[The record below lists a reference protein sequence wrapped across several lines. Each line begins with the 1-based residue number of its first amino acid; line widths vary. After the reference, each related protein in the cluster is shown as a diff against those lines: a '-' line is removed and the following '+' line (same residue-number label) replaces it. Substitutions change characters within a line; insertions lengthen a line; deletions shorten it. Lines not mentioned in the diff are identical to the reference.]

1 MGLPVPQDKISSLV
15 KEAQVLI
22 AKKDDIESQIKE
34 LEEGL
39 QLQGVGMDQPLID
52 RSGFPRSDVDVA
64 AARTSRNL
72 VHRLRNDHKDIMK
85 EIESALH
92 AVHEETR
99 KKASSSQQQEQKD
112 QGENSTKNND
122 MEQDKK
128 VPSNNNNKKPFALV
142 NAVAPDSPADKSG
155 LQRNDKV
162 IQFGNIHAENHD
174 RLQAL
179 NRLVGQSEDKSIP
192 VTILRNDQS
201 IIELVLTPKKWSGR
215 GTLGCH
221 IVPL

>member
-1 MGLPVPQDKISSLV
+1 MGLPVRQQQDNDRVSSLV
-15 KEAQVLI
+15 KEAQALV
-22 AKKDDIESQIKE
+22 AKKDEIEAQLRE

-39 QLQGVGMDQPLID
+39 RIQGVGMDQPLID

-72 VHRLRNDHKDIMK
+72 VHRLRNDHKDAMK
-85 EIESALH
+85 EIEQVLH
-92 AVHEETR
+92 AVHEASR
-99 KKASSSQQQEQKD
+99 KVDQERKTTPPTQQQEQ
-112 QGENSTKNND
+112 QGSSSSHVSAQPTT
-122 MEQDKK
+122 
-128 VPSNNNNKKPFALV
+128 PFARV
-142 NAVAPDSPADKSG
+142 NAVAPDSPADASG

-162 IQFGNIHAENHD
+162 VKFGHVHAENHD

-179 NRLVGQSEDKSIP
+179 NRLVGQSENKAIS
-192 VTILRNDQS
+192 VLVLRDSQS
-201 IIELVLTPKKWSGR
+201 IDLTLTPKKWSGR